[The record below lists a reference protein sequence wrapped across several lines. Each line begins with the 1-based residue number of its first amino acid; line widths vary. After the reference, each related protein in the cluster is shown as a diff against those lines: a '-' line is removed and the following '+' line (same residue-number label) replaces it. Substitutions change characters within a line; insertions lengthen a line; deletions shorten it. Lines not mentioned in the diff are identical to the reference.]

1 MKNEQNYLELIS
13 ALMDGESAT
22 PEEDA
27 LLLHA
32 DPLLEKRQTQYQEIG
47 RLMRTLP
54 APDPSIYFVEEVLA
68 QLSPKKQHHFMRI
81 SFTLAAA
88 AALLL
93 AFSVGVY
100 TLLPDQV
107 PELTNPTHTLASD
120 TAASLAAFDTP
131 ETTLIS
137 KPVETFENNEFESTM
152 AQFETIPEEAL
163 IIALAEMVIEEE
175 QQYYATTEDTL
186 TVPTFWNKWPT
197 TSSSFPD
204 VFLLLETLDNAE
216 TAALNTMLR
225 EALAET

>member
-1 MKNEQNYLELIS
+1 MKNEQDFHELIS

-22 PEEDA
+22 PEEDT

-32 DPLLEKRQTQYQEIG
+32 DPLLEKRQIQYQEIG

-54 APDPSIYFVEEVLA
+54 APDPSIYFVDDVLA
-68 QLSPKKQHHFMRI
+68 RLSQKKQHNFMRI

-88 AALLL
+88 AVLLL

-107 PELTNPTHTLASD
+107 PDLTNPTHPLASD
-120 TAASLAAFDTP
+120 AATSLAAFDTP

-137 KPVETFENNEFESTM
+137 NPIETIGNNEFEKTL
-152 AQFETIPEEAL
+152 AQFETIPEETL
-163 IIALAEMVIEEE
+163 IIALAEMAVEEE

-186 TVPTFWNKWPT
+186 AIPTFWNKWPT

-216 TAALNTMLR
+216 TVALNTMLR